1 MLIIGEPDT
10 SFPSIR
16 IFGLPHHVQEVFKYI
31 AKVMRIDRRRQ
42 GTDSPLSSQTRRQFL
57 CSVLEA
63 LTWNPVLE
71 RDVSGSLQPVHESS
85 YPSRPS
91 AHVHVYTV

>member
-31 AKVMRIDRRRQ
+31 AKVMRPIDDGKVLIVLFLLRR
-42 GTDSPLSSQTRRQFL
+42 GVNFCIASWKP
-57 CSVLEA
+57 
-63 LTWNPVLE
+63 
-71 RDVSGSLQPVHESS
+71 
-85 YPSRPS
+85 
-91 AHVHVYTV
+91 